1 MTYCTSKGRG
11 GRPSLLT
18 CRLQTSAAI
27 LAGFALLC
35 LLKFGLVVAVSAPL
49 ASPGLDV
56 AAWIAADYFPLAGA
70 FMLCTH
76 YVVQTYLFWIS
87 ITVGLRLSLAPGMLL
102 IVLSI
107 VLENSQPLDLAHMY
121 FEFRISSDCS
131 EFYEILKASASLY
144 MAGVLIM
151 YNIWL
156 EERLSRQRLGK
167 LMYATAVRKRSQL
180 VLQQMLPRHVLQVS
194 LHTLHPHSLAFPSP

>member
-1 MTYCTSKGRG
+1 MEELYFRRRCHASQLPQVIFVSLVIVIVGALLWAEVPLWLSIALLRTAAYVAMLAWGLGAACGAGLVLTYCTSKGRV

-102 IVLSI
+102 IVLSS
-107 VLENSQPLDLAHMY
+107 VLDFSQPRGPRTRVPQ
-121 FEFRISSDCS
+121 FRDI
-131 EFYEILKASASLY
+131 K
-144 MAGVLIM
+144 
-151 YNIWL
+151 
-156 EERLSRQRLGK
+156 RLL
-167 LMYATAVRKRSQL
+167 
-180 VLQQMLPRHVLQVS
+180 
-194 LHTLHPHSLAFPSP
+194 

>member
-1 MTYCTSKGRG
+1 MTYCTCKGRG

-18 CRLQTSAAI
+18 CRLQTSAAV

-76 YVVQTYLFWIS
+76 YVVQTHLFWIS

-102 IVLSI
+102 IVLSS
-107 VLENSQPLDLAHMY
+107 VLDFSQPLDLAHMY
-121 FEFRISSDCS
+121 LNFGTSRDCS
-131 EFYEILKASASLY
+131 ELYEVMQPRASLY
-144 MAGVLIM
+144 LAG
-151 YNIWL
+151 
-156 EERLSRQRLGK
+156 GC
-167 LMYATAVRKRSQL
+167 QL
-180 VLQQMLPRHVLQVS
+180 NPK
-194 LHTLHPHSLAFPSP
+194 P